1 MESVSQAGKGVQ
13 PSVVLSIV
21 GGALM
26 VAGSIIAFSMF
37 GIWSQAGMSGWG
49 SMMGG
54 GGGWGMMMQQ
64 GGRSFIGAVATM
76 ASISIAAGAIAIAG
90 GYAISKRPESASGW
104 GVGILLASIVGLF
117 GMGGF
122 VIGPILG
129 IIGGILALAKK

>member
-1 MESVSQAGKGVQ
+1 MESVSQAGKGLQ

-26 VAGSIIAFSMF
+26 VAGSIIAFSAL
-37 GIWSQAGMSGWG
+37 GIWSQAGMSGGWG

-54 GGGWGMMMQQ
+54 SGGWGMMMQ
-64 GGRSFIGAVATM
+64 GGRSFM
-76 ASISIAAGAIAIAG
+76 ASTVTVTSISIAAGAIAIAG

-104 GVGILLASIVGLF
+104 GVGILVASIIGLF

-122 VIGPILG
+122 VIGSILG
-129 IIGGILALAKK
+129 IVGGILALAKK